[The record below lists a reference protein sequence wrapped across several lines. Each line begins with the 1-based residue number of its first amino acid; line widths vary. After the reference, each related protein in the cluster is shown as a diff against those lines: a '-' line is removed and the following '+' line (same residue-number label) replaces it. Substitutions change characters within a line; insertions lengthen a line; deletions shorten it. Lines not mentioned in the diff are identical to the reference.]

1 MLFQRLNANQNQRR
15 MKSKMATREEFTKE
29 VRNEIYS
36 CAFCE
41 FVQNSMMTEELE
53 AIDEKKYLFHLK
65 HVHNLEP

>member
-1 MLFQRLNANQNQRR
+1 MFIGLTLIKSGEKRR
-15 MKSKMATREEFTKE
+15 SKMATREEFTKE
-29 VRNEIYS
+29 VRYEIYS

-41 FVQNSMMTEELE
+41 FVQNSMMAEDLE

>member
-1 MLFQRLNANQNQRR
+1 MCLE
-15 MKSKMATREEFTKE
+15 MATREEFTKE
-29 VRNEIYS
+29 VRFEIYS